1 MLGCA
6 IRWGYIVRNPAE
18 GLERPRRE
26 DVGEMKVLARQE
38 VDRLLAACSREAYL
52 PVLTAVSTGVRRGE
66 LFGLQWRD
74 LDRDARRLWGR
85 RSVNRHGQIQEPKT
99 RRSVRSIA
107 LPSTV
112 VTALLEHRMR
122 PRFAGD
128 GDLIFPSRT
137 GGPMDAGKLRQEG
150 VQAGAEEGWGNG
162 RPLA

>member
-85 RSVNRHGQIQEPKT
+85 RSVNRHGQIQEP
-99 RRSVRSIA
+99 RGGAQSARSRSPR
-107 LPSTV
+107 PSS
-112 VTALLEHRMR
+112 
-122 PRFAGD
+122 PRC
-128 GDLIFPSRT
+128 SST
-137 GGPMDAGKLRQEG
+137 GCARASPATGT
-150 VQAGAEEGWGNG
+150 
-162 RPLA
+162 